1 MMIPESTVETVLAQI
16 NPQTVIDLTA
26 NLVRCNS
33 VWDPQA
39 GTSEAEAAALVARW
53 ARDRGF
59 DVVVESVAPGRPNV
73 IVRWEAGLGSRR
85 LMFEGHTDVV
95 TPGDLSQ

>member
-1 MMIPESTVETVLAQI
+1 MIPEAVIKKVLRRI
-16 NPQTVIDLTA
+16 DPQAVIDLTA
-26 NLVRCNS
+26 RLVRCNS

-39 GTSEAEAAALVARW
+39 GTSEADAAALAAGW

-59 DVVVESVAPGRPNV
+59 DVVVVTVAPGRPNV
-73 IVRWEAGLGSRR
+73 IVSWKAGPGSRT

-95 TPGDLSQ
+95 TPGDRTR